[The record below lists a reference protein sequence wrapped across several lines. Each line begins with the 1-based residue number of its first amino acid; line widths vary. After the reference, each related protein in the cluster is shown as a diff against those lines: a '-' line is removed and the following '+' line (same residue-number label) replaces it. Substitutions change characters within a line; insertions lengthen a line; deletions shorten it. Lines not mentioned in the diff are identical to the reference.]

1 MGAAM
6 QCEHIKA
13 DGGRCGA
20 KGNLRSTPAGLR
32 CLWHDEGRRR
42 EAKEARRRGQKSAVR
57 VRTKG
62 NVRTVEVEEAPAM
75 PKTLDEVADWLAW
88 LAVAVVT
95 GRVDARTAKE
105 ATTAVDKLRLA
116 LKDRDKLD
124 ERLKD
129 AHDKLQKAL
138 AGRERGR

>member
-1 MGAAM
+1 MRT
-6 QCEHIKA
+6 CEHIK
-13 DGGRCGA
+13 DNGERCA
-20 KGNLRSTPAGLR
+20 VTGNLRPTPAGLR

-42 EAKEARRRGQKSAVR
+42 EAREARRRGQKSAIKAR
-57 VRTKG
+57 AKDRIQ
-62 NVRTVEVEEAPAM
+62 TVEAEEAPPM
-75 PKTLDEVADWLAW
+75 PKTLDEVVEWLAW
-88 LAVAVVT
+88 LSVAVVT

-124 ERLKD
+124 ERLKE